1 MQNNEFNAL
10 KVHNGQYIKAKLKM
24 CGDKVYTNFWGV
36 NVPED
41 GVESESFAII
51 SWLFRKS
58 FR

>member
-1 MQNNEFNAL
+1 MNAL
-10 KVHNGQYIKAKLKM
+10 KVRNGQYIKAKLKM
-24 CGDKVYTNFWGV
+24 YGDKVYTNLWGV